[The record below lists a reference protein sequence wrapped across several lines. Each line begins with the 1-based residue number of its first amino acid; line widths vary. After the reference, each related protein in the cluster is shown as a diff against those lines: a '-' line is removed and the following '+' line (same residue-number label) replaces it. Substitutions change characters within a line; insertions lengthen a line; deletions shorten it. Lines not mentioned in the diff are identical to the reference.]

1 MFSLNKE
8 SVNTNVSVFQKV
20 LEAEQFRGVL
30 LKSNPDKIRKT
41 HQKASVMESFF
52 SPAKLD
58 SAMLQYSCF
67 HGKFSENFQNG
78 FFTKT
83 ALGSCFASIVLT

>member
-58 SAMLQYSCF
+58 SAMLQL
-67 HGKFSENFQNG
+67 FSWQIF
-78 FFTKT
+78 
-83 ALGSCFASIVLT
+83 